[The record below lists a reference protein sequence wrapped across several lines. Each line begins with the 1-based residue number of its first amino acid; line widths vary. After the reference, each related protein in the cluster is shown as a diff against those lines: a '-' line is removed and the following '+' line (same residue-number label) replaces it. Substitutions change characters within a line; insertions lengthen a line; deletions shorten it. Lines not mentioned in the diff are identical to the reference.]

1 MDISDKLEDRV
12 MVSLME
18 AREVLSGVKS
28 TSLLGGLLIGV
39 SICAVAVAAAACEL
53 AVRLYLSE
61 R

>member
-12 MVSLME
+12 MVSLRE

-28 TSLLGGLLIGV
+28 TSALGGLLIGV
-39 SICAVAVAAAACEL
+39 SIGAVAIAAAACEL
-53 AVRLYLSE
+53 AVRLYLSG

>member
-12 MVSLME
+12 MVSLRE

-28 TSLLGGLLIGV
+28 TSALGGLLIGV
-39 SICAVAVAAAACEL
+39 SIGAVVIAAAACEL
-53 AVRLYLSE
+53 AVRLYLSG